1 MQFKVDELTGNLYF
15 WQSFFFTQTMVHVPS
30 DNFVEIFL
38 WHMVSK
44 IDSYVPS
51 AFFVDNFKVKT

>member
-1 MQFKVDELTGNLYF
+1 MNWQGNYISSNL
-15 WQSFFFTQTMVHVPS
+15 FFFTQTMVHVPS